1 MYWTQILNCN
11 LKLRVDI
18 KGVLISINLHSF
30 NVYTHDLIQH
40 MYYTACTFTCVYCT
54 FKCVQTILY
63 IVLMYVQ
70 AVCTYIHRK
79 WHAGLCM
86 YMHTQTYIGTIIII
100 YLCKTVCQYILSG
113 EHLQK
118 YTHAFRL
125 PVDMPSSPHL
135 KHSYI
140 KLYNFSE
147 FLLN

>member
-11 LKLRVDI
+11 PKLRVDI

-70 AVCTYIHRK
+70 AVCTYVHRK

-100 YLCKTVCQYILSG
+100 YLCKTVCQYTCSAWAVWGTLAEIYACFQIASGHALLSTL
-113 EHLQK
+113 ETFIYK
-118 YTHAFRL
+118 
-125 PVDMPSSPHL
+125 
-135 KHSYI
+135 I
-140 KLYNFSE
+140 I
-147 FLLN
+147 